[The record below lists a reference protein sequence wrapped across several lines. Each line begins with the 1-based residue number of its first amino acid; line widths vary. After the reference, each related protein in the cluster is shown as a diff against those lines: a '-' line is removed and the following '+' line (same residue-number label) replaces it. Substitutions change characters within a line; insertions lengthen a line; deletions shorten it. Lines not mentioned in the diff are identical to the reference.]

1 MPITEP
7 LKQAV
12 AGENPADI
20 VLEEGRDISLGY
32 IFGDIRESTVGS
44 NILDIARGAA
54 TYISPGGLELIP
66 VDPEGVAEDMEMGMP
81 IIWTSLYLDD
91 CSATLD
97 MITPEFP
104 LT

>member
-12 AGENPADI
+12 ARENTTNI
-20 VLEEGRDISLGY
+20 IFEERRDIGLGY
-32 IFGDIRESTVGS
+32 IFGYIGKGTVWS
-44 NILDIARGAA
+44 DVLDIARGAA

-66 VDPEGVAEDMEMGMP
+66 VDPEGVAEDMQMWMP
-81 IIWTSLYLDD
+81 VIGTALYLDD

-97 MITPEFP
+97 MITP
-104 LT
+104 